1 MATPKKRPEPK
12 KFCSVKK
19 AQMEELVQETA
30 DFIFEHYPHVR
41 PARINFPRKV
51 IRTLASQNK
60 RWPFLSAS
68 RQRSVSCVIQ
78 LCDINRF
85 HTNAWKV
92 VLTAGT
98 MWDWQCS
105 VPVIAVIETLLYE
118 VCSQEGWL
126 TNDIPFKKAIDTA
139 NSKGVYKQAL
149 RDELHELR
157 NTRNHIHIYLR
168 SSRVEACDGKPTQ
181 YNRAV
186 KALHKV
192 EKALSVYFDKK
203 NA

>member
-1 MATPKKRPEPK
+1 MPKKKRPVAKEFCLGK
-12 KFCSVKK
+12 KQQMQEL
-19 AQMEELVQETA
+19 AQEAA
-30 DFIFEHYPHVR
+30 DFIFEHYPDVR
-41 PARINFPRKV
+41 PARIDFPRHV

-60 RWPFLSAS
+60 RWPYLSAP
-68 RQRSVSCVIQ
+68 RQRTVSCVIQ

-92 VLTAGT
+92 GLTAGT

-105 VPVIAVIETLLYE
+105 LPVIAVIETLLYE

-126 TNDIPFKKAIDTA
+126 SGDIKFKKAIDTA
-139 NSKGVYKQAL
+139 NSKSVYKQAL

-157 NTRNHIHIYLR
+157 DTRNHIHIYLR
-168 SSRVEACDGKPTQ
+168 NAPVEACDGKPSQ
-181 YNRAV
+181 YNRSV

-192 EKALSVYFDKK
+192 EKALIIYFNKK
-203 NA
+203 KT

>member
-1 MATPKKRPEPK
+1 
-12 KFCSVKK
+12 
-19 AQMEELVQETA
+19 
-30 DFIFEHYPHVR
+30 
-41 PARINFPRKV
+41 
-51 IRTLASQNK
+51 
-60 RWPFLSAS
+60 
-68 RQRSVSCVIQ
+68 
-78 LCDINRF
+78 
-85 HTNAWKV
+85 
-92 VLTAGT
+92 

-126 TNDIPFKKAIDTA
+126 TNDIAFKKAIDTA

-157 NTRNHIHIYLR
+157 DTRNHIHIYLR
-168 SSRVEACDGKPTQ
+168 SAPVEAGDGKPIQ

-203 NA
+203 NC